1 MKKLVLLLTMVLVF
15 LPLGGAAQSPQKV
28 PWLHLEVKEN
38 KEEPE
43 LVKVNLPMSMVEV
56 ALNVVKDKDFN
67 KGRIKLETQDVSV
80 ADLKKLWSEFKK
92 AGNAEFL
99 TVEKKTES
107 VRISREGNFLLVKV
121 FDQKNTKVDIKIPVT
136 VVDAMLSSPGNELD
150 IKAALLAMQQHG
162 VGEILT
168 VNDHDSHVRIWID

>member
-1 MKKLVLLLTMVLVF
+1 MKKLITVLTLALTF
-15 LPLGGAAQSPQKV
+15 LPFEGIAQSPQKV

-43 LVKVNLPMSMVEV
+43 LVKVNLPLSMVDV
-56 ALNVVKDKDFN
+56 ALNVIKDKEFN
-67 KGRIKLETQDVSV
+67 KGRIKLDTQDISV

-99 TVEKKTES
+99 TVEKKNES

-121 FDQKNTKVDIKIPVT
+121 LDQKKSKVDIKIPVP

-150 IKAALLAMQQHG
+150 IKAALLAMQQQG

-168 VNDHDSHVRIWID
+168 VHDHESHVRIWID